1 MKRITLVTGG
11 SRSGKSKIALHL
23 AAPYGNKA
31 FIATAEATDDEM
43 LARIERHRRE
53 RDSSYLT
60 VEEPVNLDMAL
71 KSLPEKTE
79 VAVLDCITVWL
90 GNLFYREKIIDGAC
104 PEINGFLDIL
114 DSPPCHLILVTNEIG
129 MGLVTNEIGMGVIP
143 ADSATRH
150 FRDIAGSLNQQLA
163 ERAHEVILSV
173 SGIPLRVK

>member
-11 SRSGKSKIALHL
+11 SRSGKSKIALQL
-23 AAPYGNKA
+23 AAPYANKA

-60 VEEPVNLDMAL
+60 VEEPVNLDMAIN
-71 KSLPEKTE
+71 SLPKGTE
-79 VAVLDCITVWL
+79 AAVLDCVTVWL
-90 GNLFYREKIIDGAC
+90 GNLFYRKKITEGTC
-104 PEINGFLDIL
+104 PEIDAFLNIL
-114 DSPPCHLILVTNEIG
+114 DSPPCHLI
-129 MGLVTNEIGMGVIP
+129 LVTNEIGMGVIP

-150 FRDIAGSLNQQLA
+150 FRDLAGGLNQQLA

>member
-23 AAPYGNKA
+23 AAPYGNKS

-53 RDSSYLT
+53 RDASYLT

-71 KSLPEKTE
+71 KSLPKKTE
-79 VAVLDCITVWL
+79 VAVIDCITVWL
-90 GNLFYREKIIDGAC
+90 GNLFYREKISDGGC
-104 PEINGFLDIL
+104 PEISGFLDIL

-129 MGLVTNEIGMGVIP
+129 MGVIP
-143 ADSATRH
+143 ADAVTRH
-150 FRDIAGSLNQQLA
+150 FRDTAGGLNQELA
-163 ERAHEVILSV
+163 RRAHEVILSV